1 MSWSGDFQ
9 IKYKGGHPKEFHKL
23 AKMIIPNSIVRFDFD
38 NSEMNNNSVELAC
51 TRNLSWYSADEDM
64 KKLLSYMPDGDSISM
79 EIDGEGEY
87 EEIDITKE
95 NGKVDFHNSNTESE
109 RYGSEGIG
117 IPEMLYE
124 ELSDEYANEPERIDV
139 TSLDGYIQFI
149 ANTFAGDQNLMPIVQ
164 NFMYSILDKDLIN
177 KFARGEDNKLPQE
190 ICDRLDQLRAR
201 FSTVESTAQFLDE
214 QKKDEMTFESGQ
226 KQNIDDLP
234 DWAKKYPKSV
244 IASLGG
250 ASLLKQLIDAKG
262 EEQARSVIELVGGGI
277 MAERNMAEE
286 DDYDEDYDD
295 TQSFG
300 GFRR

>member
-1 MSWSGDFQ
+1 MSWSGNFQ

-79 EIDGEGEY
+79 EIDGEGDY

-95 NGKVDFHNSNTESE
+95 NGKVNFHNSNTESE
-109 RYGSEGIG
+109 RYGSDGIG

-124 ELSDEYANEPERIDV
+124 ELSDEYADEPERIDI
-139 TSLDGYIQFI
+139 TSLDGYVQLI

-164 NFMYSILDKDLIN
+164 NFMYGVLDKDLIN
-177 KFARGEDNKLPQE
+177 KSAWREDNKLSQE
-190 ICDRLDQLRAR
+190 ICNELDQLRAR
-201 FSTVESTAQFLDE
+201 FSTIESTSQFLDE
-214 QKKDEMTFESGQ
+214 QKKDELTFESGQ

-234 DWAKKYPKSV
+234 AWAKKYPQFV
-244 IASLGG
+244 INSLGG
-250 ASLLKQLIDAKG
+250 AYLIRELINEKG
-262 EEQARSVIELVGGGI
+262 EEMARSMIEFMGDSILDELEESKKETLNSNGGI
-277 MAERNMAEE
+277 KR
-286 DDYDEDYDD
+286 
-295 TQSFG
+295 
-300 GFRR
+300 